1 MSASVPDLVKD
12 LALPRKRTMPLVPQP
27 FSRVRERDQLSVKA
41 KLCLRFLPVIRAS
54 KYQSTLSAQQVE
66 IIKQRASKLYRR
78 ANNMKLQESSEFSW
92 EVCAWHD
99 VFGLILDDEW
109 FKMDKRKYKFVEEDA
124 DKKKIVKARI
134 PDATFGLT
142 TYDPRALYVS
152 RDFLAAGHQ
161 ADYSNKQPDDRLSQ
175 HRLKSMTNNT
185 SCSLVVDGVWGDA
198 DLVFPFAVYEAKK
211 RTTDHQEAKQQIQH
225 ACQIYLSMLDD
236 LARNPD
242 NVAEYQSIKS
252 PHSQMFAFASHG
264 SQWAVYVAWTSK
276 ETCNIE
282 LLWTGDVASLTNASD
297 LICIVDQI
305 HDYAVKHHR
314 PYVLDHLAPWLT
326 WSEKRR
332 DNVTLIECLRSKQR
346 NWWCLEYN
354 MSLIRKNKLRQAR
367 ERRKKARDASTKKRI
382 VTVQQKD
389 DQKIQQKV
397 QQNNQQKT
405 QQNSQQNDQQKVQ
418 QKVQPND
425 QQKVQQKVQQTNQQK
440 IQQNNQQKTQ
450 QNDQQKIQ
458 QNSQPKTQQKTQQ
471 NDQQKI
477 QQKIQQNSQPKT
489 QQKTQQNDQQM
500 IQLNDEQMFQLN
512 NEQMI
517 QLNDE
522 EIIQLNDEEMIQLN
536 DEQMIQLND
545 EQMIQLN
552 DEQMIQLETMQ
563 NSLRDILQG
572 IVQKIQQNDQQKIQL
587 NDQQMIQQK
596 ALQKTQQKIQQNIQ
610 QNDQQKIQQNDQQ
623 KSQEKRKPEYIVI
636 DI

>member
-440 IQQNNQQKTQ
+440 
-450 QNDQQKIQ
+450 
-458 QNSQPKTQQKTQQ
+458 NSA
-471 NDQQKI
+471 
-477 QQKIQQNSQPKT
+477 
-489 QQKTQQNDQQM
+489 
-500 IQLNDEQMFQLN
+500 E
-512 NEQMI
+512 
-517 QLNDE
+517 
-522 EIIQLNDEEMIQLN
+522 
-536 DEQMIQLND
+536 
-545 EQMIQLN
+545 
-552 DEQMIQLETMQ
+552 
-563 NSLRDILQG
+563 
-572 IVQKIQQNDQQKIQL
+572 
-587 NDQQMIQQK
+587 
-596 ALQKTQQKIQQNIQ
+596 
-610 QNDQQKIQQNDQQ
+610 
-623 KSQEKRKPEYIVI
+623 
-636 DI
+636 

>member
-1 MSASVPDLVKD
+1 
-12 LALPRKRTMPLVPQP
+12 MPLVPQP

-41 KLCLRFLPVIRAS
+41 KLCLRFLPVIRTS
-54 KYQSTLSAQQVE
+54 NYQSTLSAQQVE
-66 IIKQRASKLYRR
+66 IIKQRASKLHRR

-152 RDFLAAGHQ
+152 RDFLDAGHQ

-332 DNVTLIECLRSKQR
+332 DNVTLIECLKSKQR
-346 NWWCLEYN
+346 NWWCLEYD
-354 MSLIRKNKLRQAR
+354 MSLIRKSKLRQAR

-382 VTVQQKD
+382 VTVQRKD

-397 QQNNQQKT
+397 QQNDQQKT

-418 QKVQPND
+418 QKLQPND
-425 QQKVQQKVQQTNQQK
+425 QQKVQQKVQQ
-440 IQQNNQQKTQ
+440 NNQQKVQQKVQPNDQQKVLQKVQ
-450 QNDQQKIQ
+450 QNNQQKIQ
-458 QNSQPKTQQKTQQ
+458 QNSQPKTQQETLQNSLQNMQNSLQKILQKYQQ
-471 NDQQKI
+471 NDQQK
-477 QQKIQQNSQPKT
+477 T
-489 QQKTQQNDQQM
+489 
-500 IQLNDEQMFQLN
+500 
-512 NEQMI
+512 
-517 QLNDE
+517 
-522 EIIQLNDEEMIQLN
+522 
-536 DEQMIQLND
+536 
-545 EQMIQLN
+545 
-552 DEQMIQLETMQ
+552 
-563 NSLRDILQG
+563 
-572 IVQKIQQNDQQKIQL
+572 
-587 NDQQMIQQK
+587 
-596 ALQKTQQKIQQNIQ
+596 QQNIQ
-610 QNDQQKIQQNDQQ
+610 QKFQQMNQQKTQQNDQQ
-623 KSQEKRKPEYIVI
+623 KSQEKGKPEYIVM
-636 DI
+636 